1 MQKKISW
8 KFNPPYSS
16 HFGGFFERE
25 IRTVRKILFSILTSQ
40 NIRLSDENL
49 CTVMCEIESIMN
61 NRPLTEITSD
71 PSDSD
76 ALTPNHLLLLNA
88 GITLPPGLF
97 KKSDCYLSRRWRQVQ
112 YLADMFWSKWRRE
125 YLVLL
130 NQRQKWTNTERSL
143 RPGDLVLVS
152 DVALPRNQWPLGRV
166 LRVHPDAS
174 GRVRSASVNI
184 SKFKNAKAKDFSCS
198 TVLRPITKL
207 VFLKNFEE

>member
-1 MQKKISW
+1 MHHITLMQKKISW

-25 IRTVRKILFSILTSQ
+25 IRTVRKILYSILTSQ

-130 NQRQKWTNTERSL
+130 NQRQKWTFLQFLIICDT
-143 RPGDLVLVS
+143 
-152 DVALPRNQWPLGRV
+152 
-166 LRVHPDAS
+166 
-174 GRVRSASVNI
+174 
-184 SKFKNAKAKDFSCS
+184 SKKSS
-198 TVLRPITKL
+198 TLIWVWLDIK
-207 VFLKNFEE
+207 E